1 MKDGSSAGRRTI
13 RWASVLVLAPV
24 GALLIQAPASA
35 RHNFSVLEVD
45 RQQAMAG
52 DDVVLS
58 GFSYTD
64 PVEIRFGGLDGQM
77 LAELAPTEDNLIN
90 GVVKIPADTA
100 PGRYILFAVQRDA
113 AGKPSRFPG
122 QAAVTVAG
130 AGGASLNS
138 KTGLELEERP
148 AGLVI
153 REAATPGELITVAL
167 AAVGAASLL
176 SLFVFPVLSRRGG
189 AGVQDEQR

>member
-1 MKDGSSAGRRTI
+1 MVRR
-13 RWASVLVLAPV
+13 ASVLILVAV
-24 GALLIQAPASA
+24 GALLIQAPALA

-52 DDVVLS
+52 EDVVVS

-77 LAELAPTEDNLIN
+77 LAELAPTEDDSIN
-90 GVVKIPADTA
+90 GVIKIPADAT

-113 AGKPSRFPG
+113 AGNPSRFPG

-138 KTGLELEERP
+138 KTALKLEERP

-153 REAATPGELITVAL
+153 RDAATPGELITVAL

-176 SLFVFPVLSRRGG
+176 GIIVFPVLSRRGG
-189 AGVQDEQR
+189 AKVQDEQR